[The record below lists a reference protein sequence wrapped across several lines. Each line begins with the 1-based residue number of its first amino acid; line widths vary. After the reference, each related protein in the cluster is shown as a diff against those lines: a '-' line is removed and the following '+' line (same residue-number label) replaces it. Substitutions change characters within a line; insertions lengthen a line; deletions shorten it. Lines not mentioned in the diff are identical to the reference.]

1 MSKKFNVAIYI
12 ILILSILITI
22 AVIFGNSI
30 KGPEES
36 KGESDAVVEVVK
48 PIIDP
53 NDKMSNDDVSFLV
66 RKSGHFIEY
75 LILGIE
81 CALLAYHINKR
92 ISYPGAVSSAFGCLL
107 AANADEFIQSFT
119 DRGSLVSDVLID
131 LCGSV
136 VGIAVGFSAAY
147 AVARIIKK
155 KKAE

>member
-1 MSKKFNVAIYI
+1 MSKKINVTIYI
-12 ILILSILITI
+12 ILILSILITL
-22 AVIFGNSI
+22 AVIFCNSI

-53 NDKMSNDDVSFLV
+53 NDKMSVADVSFLV

-81 CALLAYHINKR
+81 CALLAYHVNKR
-92 ISYPGAVSSAFGCLL
+92 ISYSGAVSSAFGCLL

-119 DRGSLVSDVLID
+119 DRGSMVADVLLD
-131 LCGSV
+131 LCGAV
-136 VGIAVGFSAAY
+136 VGIAVGFSVAY